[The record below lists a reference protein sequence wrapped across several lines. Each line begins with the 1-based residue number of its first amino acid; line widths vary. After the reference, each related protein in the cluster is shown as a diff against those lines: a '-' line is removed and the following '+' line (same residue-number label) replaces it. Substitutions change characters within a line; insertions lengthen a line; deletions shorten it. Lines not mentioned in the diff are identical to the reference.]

1 MGGGST
7 AKVKRMTA
15 SEREALM
22 RLNVAFEIIALD
34 VLEPLAERMKMI
46 PGARRDLAMMSKRIT
61 KIIEAV
67 PGTIPDNQLRT
78 YLNNLKMVSYTIGV
92 KSPGRLERDEKN
104 YGIWLSFETLTA
116 LLAGCHDH
124 CLMCHEDKAQRR
136 GCELRRALDM
146 IPNDTKDREDGDC
159 PYYTLL

>member
-1 MGGGST
+1 MT
-7 AKVKRMTA
+7 ATAERKRMTA

-22 RLNVAFEIIALD
+22 RLNVAFEIMALD

-67 PGTIPDNQLRT
+67 PETIPDNQLRT
-78 YLNNLKMVSYTIGV
+78 YVNNLKMVSYTIGV
-92 KSPGRLERDEKN
+92 KAPGVLGRDEKN
-104 YGIWLSFETLTA
+104 YGMWLSFETLSA

-124 CLMCHEDKAQRR
+124 CLMCHVDKAERR
-136 GCELRRALDM
+136 ACELRKALDA
-146 IPNDTKDREDGDC
+146 IPNDTSDREDGDC
-159 PYYTLL
+159 PYYTLM

>member
-1 MGGGST
+1 MSET
-7 AKVKRMTA
+7 KRMTA

-22 RLNVAFEIIALD
+22 RLNVAFEIMALD

-67 PGTIPDNQLRT
+67 PGTIPDNQLKT
-78 YLNNLKMVSYTIGV
+78 YLNNLKMVSYTVGV
-92 KSPGRLERDEKN
+92 RSPGKLQRDEKN
-104 YGIWLSFETLTA
+104 YGMWVSYETLTA

-136 GCELRRALDM
+136 ACELRRALDM
-146 IPNDTKDREDGDC
+146 IPSDTKDREDGDC

>member
-1 MGGGST
+1 MSET
-7 AKVKRMTA
+7 RRMTA

-22 RLNVAFEIIALD
+22 RLNVAFEIMALD

-67 PGTIPDNQLRT
+67 PGTIPDNQLKT

-92 KSPGRLERDEKN
+92 KHPGKLERDEKN
-104 YGIWLSFETLTA
+104 YGIWLPFETLTA

-136 GCELRRALDM
+136 ACELRKALDA
-146 IPNDTKDREDGDC
+146 IPNDTIDREDGDC